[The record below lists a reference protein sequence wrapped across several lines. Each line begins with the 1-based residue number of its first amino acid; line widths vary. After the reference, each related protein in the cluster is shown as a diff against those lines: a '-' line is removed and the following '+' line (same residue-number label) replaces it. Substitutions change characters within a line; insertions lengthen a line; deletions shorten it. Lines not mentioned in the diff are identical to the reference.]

1 MESLYFFKLDTKKNP
16 NICQDNFYQLVVRS
30 ESLFYIFYYCFF
42 EEVQKEKEMECVS
55 TECSIMNAIILEKK
69 TM

>member
-1 MESLYFFKLDTKKNP
+1 MEFLYFFELQKKSKYMPRYFLPIRYVLNP
-16 NICQDNFYQLVVRS
+16 NFI
-30 ESLFYIFYYCFF
+30 FF

>member
-1 MESLYFFKLDTKKNP
+1 MESLYFFELDTKKNP
-16 NICQDNFYQLVVRS
+16 NILVVRS